1 MHDVCAEAACIEFQ
15 GSNRCCLINQ
25 EIAQLRNEET
35 AGELCLNEM
44 VLSCLVTHT
53 GQIAVVGAC
62 MRPDTMIFRGIL
74 AIPVV
79 HEAEAV
85 ADCQHPGPM
94 RIVELCVE
102 IAHQGLLAVLVE
114 IAGVIVVH
122 LSADHQPEV
131 GCEDGGVEFD
141 KAVRIAV
148 AHLVGDAGGSGVVAA
163 YLGKENGIVLEGVGV
178 GQHEPYITVVIW
190 QGCNHVRVEDLL
202 FGIVKLLVRFDDEPV
217 ARAHLPV

>member
-1 MHDVCAEAACIEFQ
+1 MC
-15 GSNRCCLINQ
+15 
-25 EIAQLRNEET
+25 
-35 AGELCLNEM
+35 
-44 VLSCLVTHT
+44 
-53 GQIAVVGAC
+53 
-62 MRPDTMIFRGIL
+62 
-74 AIPVV
+74 
-79 HEAEAV
+79 
-85 ADCQHPGPM
+85 
-94 RIVELCVE
+94 IVELCVE
-102 IAHQGLLAVLVE
+102 IAHQGLLAALVE